1 MSKIAAK
8 YAFFSDFGA
17 LRRVYF
23 WNQGYPTYTEGHIVV
38 IRTLNI

>member
-17 LRRVYF
+17 LVGVYF
-23 WNQGYPTYTEGHIVV
+23 WSQGFLTPKEDHTGV
-38 IRTLNI
+38 IRTI